1 MAVVF
6 MLRMAKEISYLLPA
20 TRYLGI
26 PQNTATD
33 SNPIPTSNRDWNP
46 PLVVGFGARCRM
58 P

>member
-46 PLVVGFGARCRM
+46 VVQHSFCSF
-58 P
+58 PNQ